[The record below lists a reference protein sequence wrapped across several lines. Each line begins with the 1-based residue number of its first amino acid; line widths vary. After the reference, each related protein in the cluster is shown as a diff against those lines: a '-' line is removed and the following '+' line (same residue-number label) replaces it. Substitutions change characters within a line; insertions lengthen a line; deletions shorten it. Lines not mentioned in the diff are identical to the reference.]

1 MRPAGYV
8 YDRGGGRWGTVEV
21 VMKLKRDTG
30 WFPGGI
36 IMVTVV
42 MILASA
48 AVSLSQGTSRDD
60 SKTYSELGLPTLFA
74 DYASFKAKT
83 IDKVKLEIYYK
94 ILPGALQFQLRGE
107 RYTASYELV
116 LVIYDKQGRQ
126 LTGRTFQGE
135 YSVDTYQETENI
147 RSFTTNQA
155 EFEIYSGEYRA
166 ELKLT
171 DLTSGKSTI
180 VELDINL
187 SHFGY
192 EVFAL
197 SDVEFAH
204 DPGDSSGGVQFNKG
218 DFRVIPSVARAYGED
233 FPKLTF
239 YYEIYLPA
247 GRLSP
252 VEVAYEIH
260 FSSQQVVASE
270 TVSVSPEA
278 WLTPM
283 LGQLDVADLAP
294 GSYFLKIIAS
304 LKDRPESVEREFPFS
319 ISWSVLAMVKND
331 YDSAIEQLRYVATDK
346 EKKALKEAKEVGE
359 RVRRWN
365 QFWRSRDPTP
375 GTVENELR
383 DEYYSRIRY
392 ANLHFTYFGKEGW
405 KTDFGMVY
413 ITYGPPEEI
422 DRHPFDLDSRA
433 YQIWYYYS
441 LKRKFIFVDAG
452 YGEYQLQYPYD
463 GDLRKYR

>member
-1 MRPAGYV
+1 
-8 YDRGGGRWGTVEV
+8 
-21 VMKLKRDTG
+21 MKLKRDTG
-30 WFPGGI
+30 WLLGGI
-36 IMVTVV
+36 IMATIAIVLTSV
-42 MILASA
+42 

-60 SKTYSELGLPTLFA
+60 SKAYNELGLPRLFA

-83 IDKVKLEIYYK
+83 IDKVRLEIYYK
-94 ILPGALQFQLRGE
+94 IFSGALQFQRRGD

-116 LVIYDKQGRQ
+116 LVLYDRKGRQ

-147 RSFTTNQA
+147 KSFTTNQA
-155 EFEIYSGEYRA
+155 EFEVYSGDYRA

-192 EVFAL
+192 DVFAL

-204 DPGDSSGGVQFNKG
+204 DPGDSSGGLQFNKG
-218 DFRVIPSVARAYGED
+218 DFRVIPSVTRAYGED
-233 FPKLTF
+233 FPELSF

-247 GRLSP
+247 EQLP
-252 VEVAYEIH
+252 PLEVAYEIH
-260 FSSQQVVASE
+260 HSSRHLVASD
-270 TVSVSPEA
+270 TISVSPA
-278 WLTPM
+278 GKLTPV
-283 LGQLDVADLAP
+283 LGQLEVTDLAP
-294 GSYFLKIIAS
+294 GSYSLKIIATR
-304 LKDRPESVEREFPFS
+304 KDRRQSVEREFPFS

-331 YDSAIEQLRYVATDK
+331 YESAIEQLRYVATDK
-346 EKKALKEAKEVGE
+346 EMKALKEAKEVSE

-383 DEYYSRIRY
+383 QEYYSRLRY
-392 ANLHFTYFGKEGW
+392 ATLHFTYFGRDGW

-413 ITYGPPEEI
+413 ITYGPPDEI

-433 YQIWYYYS
+433 YQIWYYYR
-441 LKRKFIFVDAG
+441 LKKKFIFVDTG
-452 YGEYQLQYPYD
+452 YGEYRLQYPYD